1 MDLPD
6 FPDLPDI
13 PDITTPCPVLDQLTD
28 EVTSAANR
36 AVESI
41 TSSIPS
47 DPTSGTATGIAAKI
61 ASAVSTVKAEAEQ
74 VIEDAKGLA
83 AEIEETFMEYVTTAQ
98 NKIAELEAALEE
110 ATGELREWILQQIE
124 ETKAGIQEIIPAWLN
139 KTPDELLNDAIA
151 GVCDPEV
158 YGLGKPAEGTAK
170 KVIPSETPTVN
181 PGSTEVEVFAVPDK
195 PPVDSN
201 PIVINPETGVTD

>member
-1 MDLPD
+1 ME
-6 FPDLPDI
+6 LPDI
-13 PDITTPCPVLDQLTD
+13 PDLPDITTPCPVLEELNE

-36 AVESI
+36 AVDAI

-47 DPTSGTATGIAAKI
+47 SPTSGTAAGIGAKI
-61 ASAVSTVKAEAEQ
+61 SSAVSTVKAEAEQ
-74 VIEDAKGLA
+74 IIEDAKGMA

-139 KTPDELLNDAIA
+139 KTPDELLNDAAA
-151 GVCDPEV
+151 GICDPEV

-181 PGSTEVEVFAVPDK
+181 PGSTAVEVFAVPEK
-195 PPVDSN
+195 PPIVDN
-201 PIVINPETGVTD
+201 PIIVN